1 VVSFFVRLVQPLTCL
16 VRTKV
21 SPFTCFQTFGYTPP
35 KTENCATR
43 VGKRLLS
50 SILTFDAKKNYKINR
65 VFTKLL
71 LANFFKDIIG
81 CNVPLV
87 KTASMFVRNLI
98 QLLHIF
104 HRICASCSLKMQV
117 LFALKSE
124 RFLFQ
129 MKNLKILIWCFICVP
144 RFIPLTQIDI
154 NYWLI

>member
-1 VVSFFVRLVQPLTCL
+1 MVAKQTMKENLQCTSKYGHLRISQDICHVRMTDIEGFLTIYGH
-16 VRTKV
+16 
-21 SPFTCFQTFGYTPP
+21 SD
-35 KTENCATR
+35 N
-43 VGKRLLS
+43 LL
-50 SILTFDAKKNYKINR
+50 NN
-65 VFTKLL
+65 
-71 LANFFKDIIG
+71 NIG

-98 QLLHIF
+98 QLLHNF
-104 HRICASCSLKMQV
+104 NGICASCSLKMQV